1 MAPYS
6 FDLLDWIQIKM
17 LKSNFNF
24 EKVTNIQD
32 VLTFFCNMWP
42 LEAWASKLDP
52 DPKLFENAGAGSCF
66 GSYMNFCYYS
76 CLKFYLCIPIL

>member
-1 MAPYS
+1 MKRT
-6 FDLLDWIQIKM
+6 LNIVL
-17 LKSNFNF
+17 
-24 EKVTNIQD
+24 VTNILD

-66 GSYMNFCYYS
+66 GST
-76 CLKFYLCIPIL
+76 